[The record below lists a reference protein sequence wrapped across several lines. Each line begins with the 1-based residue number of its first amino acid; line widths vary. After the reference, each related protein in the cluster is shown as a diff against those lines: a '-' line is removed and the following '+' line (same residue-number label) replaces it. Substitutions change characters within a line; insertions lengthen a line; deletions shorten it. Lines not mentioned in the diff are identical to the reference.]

1 MLSRVA
7 DSLYWMSRYIE
18 RAEHSIRLLDV
29 NMSLVLDY
37 STTTA
42 ERRWKCL
49 LTALGTSSDVVWRG
63 DFYQIARTLTFDQGN
78 PRSITSWIRAAR
90 ENANQVRDEI
100 SSEQWQRLNRLYHQ
114 VSAPAERDGSE
125 TDLSTFLSGV
135 LDGIHLFQG
144 VSDTT
149 MSHGQGWH
157 FIRIGRYLERATAT
171 AALLDVYQKEIFA
184 EATSPSD
191 PHQFLEWLGLL
202 RCCAAFEAYTR
213 VNTADL
219 SQERVLAFLLF
230 DSRFPHSLRYCI
242 DSLHEALLAVRQA
255 SGRHTGDDLLRTA
268 GRLQASLSFADMED
282 VLRDGA
288 PAYLQEIQRQ
298 CREIDI
304 LLYHYYIHY
313 SVQTALPT

>member
-7 DSLYWMSRYIE
+7 DSLYWMSRYLE

-49 LTALGTSSDVVWRG
+49 LAALGSSSEVLWRG
-63 DFYQIARTLTFDQGN
+63 DFYEIARTLTFDQDDS
-78 PRSITSWIRAAR
+78 RSITSWIRAAR

-114 VSAPAERDGSE
+114 VSVAPESTSE
-125 TDLSTFLSGV
+125 VDLSTFLSGV

-171 AALLDVYQKEIFA
+171 ATLLDVYQREIF
-184 EATSPSD
+184 SD
-191 PHQFLEWLGLL
+191 STGTGDTHQFLEWLGLL
-202 RCCAAFEAYTR
+202 RCCSAFEAYTR

-219 SQERVLAFLLF
+219 SQERVLSFLLF
-230 DSRFPHSLRYCI
+230 DDRFPHSLRYCI
-242 DSLHEALLAVRQA
+242 DSLHEALLAVQQT
-255 SGRHTGDDLLRTA
+255 SGRHTADDLIRTA
-268 GRLQASLSFADMED
+268 GRLQASLSFADIED
-282 VLRDGA
+282 ILRDGV
-288 PAYLQEIQRQ
+288 PAYLQQIQRQ

-304 LLYHYYIHY
+304 LLYHFYIHY
-313 SVQTALPT
+313 SVQAALPA

>member
-7 DSLYWMSRYIE
+7 DSLYWMSRYLE
-18 RAEHSIRLLDV
+18 RAEHTIRLLDI

-49 LTALGTSSDVVWRG
+49 LTAIGTPTEVIWRG
-63 DFYQIARTLTFDQGN
+63 DFYQIARTLTFDQTN
-78 PRSITSWIRAAR
+78 SRSITSWIRAAR

-114 VSAPAERDGSE
+114 VSAPPERNGSE
-125 TDLSTFLSGV
+125 IDLSTFLSGV

-171 AALLDVYQKEIFA
+171 AALLDAYQKEIFSDV
-184 EATSPSD
+184 ATASD
-191 PHQFLEWLGLL
+191 THQFLEWLGLL

-219 SQERVLAFLLF
+219 TEERVLAFLLF

-242 DSLHEALLAVRQA
+242 DSLHEALLAVQQA
-255 SGRHTGDDLLRTA
+255 SGRHTAGDLIRTA
-268 GRLQASLSFADMED
+268 GRLQASLSFADMDD
-282 VLRDGA
+282 VLRNGA
-288 PAYLQEIQRQ
+288 SSYLQEIQRQ

-313 SVQTALPT
+313 SVQAALPA